1 MYYEPGRDQTPD
13 LFQPLPDLPEA
24 AFEGVRTRRILAI
37 GIDLVFITLMTIPLG
52 FLLIFM
58 GFPTLGLTWLF
69 LPILYPFVAL
79 LYNGLSISGP
89 RRATPGM
96 YLMDLE
102 MRLTNG
108 APVPFLLAVI
118 HAVLYYVSWILTP
131 FILGISLFTRGKRC
145 LHDILSNIVIIRRP
159 I

>member
-1 MYYEPGRDQTPD
+1 M
-13 LFQPLPDLPEA
+13 
-24 AFEGVRTRRILAI
+24 
-37 GIDLVFITLMTIPLG
+37 FITLMTIPLG

-69 LPILYPFVAL
+69 LPVLYPLIAL
-79 LYNGLSISGP
+79 IYNGLSISGP

-108 APVPFLLAVI
+108 APVPFLLAAI

-131 FILGISLFTRGKRC
+131 FILAVSLFTRGKRC